1 MKFLWFCRLLSVCL
15 YTCCIS
21 WVEKS
26 WQAPHTESEASKL
39 IVQRSCCSMRF
50 ARPWQQFASFRA
62 SNGWCWC
69 VKASAKLIGD
79 WTNKHR
85 RKGCTE
91 GLQKS
96 RKGGDCVTGAGT
108 IPQDSKLIQL
118 PHIWEVDSAVGN
130 LSRVD
135 PPRPLV
141 HHGRFDSGCNH
152 FHTIFRLQKGWMNI
166 LAQPCGILAFAQ
178 SCAHCGYS
186 MLFPSVIRSHLD
198 RQELSCSASCC
209 SARHATKSAWCF
221 SWRQKGF
228 ATWDALHARQ
238 IFWHML
244 RLQDQ
249 LWNKRTRD
257 TGIDFWKKARYKN
270 ILETKQA
277 GMRVSQEVASHPVP
291 WSHQWSKW
299 FWDLNPPCTL
309 VPGFPKQPSGLH
321 HATLP
326 PTSRPSQQH
335 GSGELGQSVPY
346 YLVWIG
352 LYASIASLGQ
362 RNRCDL
368 IEHGQQ
374 KEDWK
379 SCSSSDV
386 LYLSTTSSGCTEPH
400 S

>member
-1 MKFLWFCRLLSVCL
+1 
-15 YTCCIS
+15 
-21 WVEKS
+21 
-26 WQAPHTESEASKL
+26 
-39 IVQRSCCSMRF
+39 
-50 ARPWQQFASFRA
+50 
-62 SNGWCWC
+62 
-69 VKASAKLIGD
+69 
-79 WTNKHR
+79 
-85 RKGCTE
+85 
-91 GLQKS
+91 
-96 RKGGDCVTGAGT
+96 
-108 IPQDSKLIQL
+108 
-118 PHIWEVDSAVGN
+118 
-130 LSRVD
+130 
-135 PPRPLV
+135 
-141 HHGRFDSGCNH
+141 
-152 FHTIFRLQKGWMNI
+152 MNI

-244 RLQDQ
+244 WLQDQ

-257 TGIDFWKKARYKN
+257 TGNHWDRFLEKSSVHKYLGNKASRDESFSRSCKPSSPMKSSVKQM
-270 ILETKQA
+270 ILGLELS
-277 GMRVSQEVASHPVP
+277 MRT
-291 WSHQWSKW
+291 
-299 FWDLNPPCTL
+299 PCTL

-321 HATLP
+321 RATLP

-335 GSGELGQSVPY
+335 
-346 YLVWIG
+346 LVWIG

-362 RNRCDL
+362 QNRCDL

-379 SCSSSDV
+379 SCSWSDV